1 MTREQPRRLAMTV
14 DIPPLNPM
22 EPNPKSL
29 PEQNARRWNSPYDA
43 LGLEPLVSVFITQP
57 AYSRICLHSVSD
69 MDNEVGGFMLG
80 EWSADESSGKQFIV
94 VEHVIHARHTR
105 QSGVHLTFT
114 QDSIVEIHREIDA
127 HYAGKKIVGW
137 YHTHPRMG
145 IFLSH
150 YDTWLHKYFFPEP
163 WQVALV
169 IEPHTKAGGLFIRQA
184 NGLFDPS
191 RYFGFHEL
199 GGAAG
204 NSLVFWTNLT
214 PEEEEGEKTN
224 E

>member
-1 MTREQPRRLAMTV
+1 M
-14 DIPPLNPM
+14 NPIHQ
-22 EPNPKSL
+22 SL
-29 PEQNARRWNSPYDA
+29 PVINARRWNSPYDA
-43 LGLEPLVSVFITQP
+43 FGLEPLVSVYVTQS
-57 AYSRICLHSVSD
+57 AYSRMCLHSVSD
-69 MDNEVGGFMLG
+69 MDNEVGGFMVG
-80 EWSADESSGKQFIV
+80 EWRLDESSGRQFIV
-94 VEHVIHARHTR
+94 VEQALHARHTR

-114 QDSIVEIHREIDA
+114 QDSIVEIHKEIDER
-127 HYAGKKIVGW
+127 HAGKKIVGW

-169 IEPHTKAGGLFIRQA
+169 IEPHTKTGGFFIRQA
-184 NGLFDPS
+184 DGIFDPS
-191 RYFGFHEL
+191 RYFGFHEMD
-199 GGAAG
+199 GALG

-214 PEEEEGEKTN
+214 PKEEEGEKTN